1 MITAASYRPLEVYT
15 TIAVL
20 YFVVL
25 FPLTLVADQMEQRL
39 GAHR

>member
-1 MITAASYRPLEVYT
+1 VITAASYRPLEVYT
-15 TIAVL
+15 ITAVL

-25 FPLTLVADQMEQRL
+25 FPLTLVADQVEHRL